1 MFWILSDDCLMAVDK
16 INTFGKAVQAGNTR
30 INVEGVEN
38 CARNGMQGNMCR
50 CVALNNNRLFGTVDF
65 KVV

>member
-1 MFWILSDDCLMAVDK
+1 MAVDK

-50 CVALNNNRLFGTVDF
+50 CVALNDNRLFGTVDF